1 MENKMY
7 CWECHEEVE
16 VEIPLSSE
24 EVRYPNDD
32 AHPAEYGEPFCTQ
45 CHSESVSDYVCNDC
59 RTAGAEDE
67 LLVEDNGR
75 LVCHKCFAR
84 RRISEKILELTE
96 DIAQAFIKKF
106 NHEDNA
112 DTLKYV
118 DELIFDKFNN
128 SAKMHIRSLI
138 SAINELQTREAM
150 ASDVAFE
157 QYKKFLKEQSDNAI
171 LRKALDESNKRIVE
185 LEENHENE

>member
-7 CWECHEEVE
+7 CWECHEDVE
-16 VEIPLSSE
+16 VEIPLLSE

-32 AHPAEYGEPFCTQ
+32 AHPAEYGEPFCAQ
-45 CHSESVSDYVCNDC
+45 CHGENVSDYVCNDC

-75 LVCHKCFAR
+75 LVCYKCFAH
-84 RRISEKILELTE
+84 RRISEKLLELTD

-112 DTLKYV
+112 DTL
-118 DELIFDKFNN
+118 
-128 SAKMHIRSLI
+128 MHVRSLI
-138 SAINELQTREAM
+138 SAVNELQKREKM

-157 QYKKFLKEQSDNAI
+157 QYKKFLKEQSDNAT
-171 LRKALDESNKRIVE
+171 LRKVLDESNKRIVE
-185 LEENHENE
+185 LVMPLPRKL